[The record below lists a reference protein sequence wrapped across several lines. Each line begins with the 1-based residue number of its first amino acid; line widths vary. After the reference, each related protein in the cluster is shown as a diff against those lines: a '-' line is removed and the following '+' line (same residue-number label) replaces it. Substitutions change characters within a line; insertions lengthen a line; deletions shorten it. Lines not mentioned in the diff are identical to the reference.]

1 MCIFQEIHA
10 RAWGRTAPDTRHNM
24 GQSRAIINIR
34 HDLAAGCCQANP
46 AQSPDFGGLLDSLE
60 FIVNNYIVIRSTY
73 K

>member
-1 MCIFQEIHA
+1 
-10 RAWGRTAPDTRHNM
+10 M

-34 HDLAAGCCQANP
+34 HDQAAGCCQANP

-60 FIVNNYIVIRSTY
+60 FIVDNYIVIRLTY